1 MRIFISTCIFIFL
14 FNSGSHAIA
23 IDNLSKTVGFL
34 RQQLPQTIEIDGKL
48 AELGFRYPGT
58 KKFKPMLIT
67 KTGTGFI
74 IRYNKRDYLVTAK
87 HIAESFLPTG
97 EIVINLSS
105 EKSMSITFQWLSQ
118 QKIIKGAHWF
128 HHPEAD
134 ISVHP
139 IAYNNNF
146 DIMAINETL
155 YQKQGVE
162 ITLLNSSYIVG
173 CPLGLG
179 ALEKLSP
186 VAKEAKIASKLTS
199 IDKPRIS
206 PDLHFILLDQALSQ
220 GYSGAPVFY
229 VTAPQ
234 IREHIRPE
242 ISDRGIVVNRGPAG
256 VQPDATRLQGGKI
269 VFRPREGI
277 VKTQCHE
284 IAPKSKRVIPGKGD
298 RGDILA

>member
-14 FNSGSHAIA
+14 FNSVSHAIS
-23 IDNLSKTVGFL
+23 IDNLSKTVVFL

-173 CPLGLG
+173 FPLGLG

-229 VTAPQ
+229 VEDIMSG
-234 IREHIRPE
+234 IRIGNQPMKGGEKLHLLGLQSMAL
-242 ISDRGIVVNRGPAG
+242 SDE
-256 VQPDATRLQGGKI
+256 TGGKI
-269 VFRPREGI
+269 SLVVPISYVWDIFESQKFRTYE
-277 VKTQCHE
+277 KE
-284 IAPKSKRVIPGKGD
+284 LEPKE
-298 RGDILA
+298 